1 MGDKS
6 GAVVI
11 IDVKD
16 YMREVEFQLKNK
28 DNYDRL
34 KYVSERV
41 RFH

>member
-41 RFH
+41 SFH